1 MYGFALLLVNKE
13 AGSRRGSG
21 RIILELD
28 TKLRKL
34 PRLVKAIYGELVMV
48 AHLRDSMDDNS
59 KEENIEE
66 HDPVLTLSKFQVMRV
81 YATQLG
87 MRQGSGKPVFKKVN
101 TLWEDRAPSK
111 SFPTSLSHQNESQHS
126 FTEQCIDIVKHL
138 L

>member
-1 MYGFALLLVNKE
+1 MILTILTKCTHMYGFALLFVNKE

-21 RIILELD
+21 RIILELN

-48 AHLRDSMDDNS
+48 AHLGNSVNDNS

-81 YATQLG
+81 YVPLSLG
-87 MRQGSGKPVFKKVN
+87 WARDQANQFSRG
-101 TLWEDRAPSK
+101 
-111 SFPTSLSHQNESQHS
+111 
-126 FTEQCIDIVKHL
+126 
-138 L
+138 

>member
-21 RIILELD
+21 RIILKSI

-66 HDPVLTLSKFQVMRV
+66 HDPVLTLAKFQVMRV
-81 YATQLG
+81 YIPLSLG
-87 MRQGSGKPVFKKVN
+87 CARYQANQFSIG
-101 TLWEDRAPSK
+101 
-111 SFPTSLSHQNESQHS
+111 
-126 FTEQCIDIVKHL
+126 
-138 L
+138 